1 MLSHRL
7 SPFLRKLDLI
17 LNLFLL
23 LNILYYFYQFFSN
36 NFLGFYLLSPIFAEG
51 ASAISGILICFA
63 FTIHIII
70 YNYSLSFA
78 RFDFA
83 IKPSYFLLKSILFL
97 FLSVGTVSRSSIIG
111 SLILLLY
118 SCYLCRS
125 FLSFGLSR
133 LYKLYLSRNL
143 LLTLSTLSIAGFY
156 IIPRIN
162 LAPVVLHRFGYLF
175 NYLNHAESIYFD
187 STHSRFDIITSEVSK
202 LEYFSPLR
210 RLFGSGPASYEYFFN
225 DGVKIGMHSQYS
237 RLLIEFGFLG
247 FFVLMVL
254 FLIIHTPKGIFS
266 SLSSFFLIFSIYI
279 PYFVFYAT
287 YDVFVISH
295 LWFGYLLQLV

>member
-1 MLSHRL
+1 MLRL
-7 SPFLRKLDLI
+7 SLV
-17 LNLFLL
+17 
-23 LNILYYFYQFFSN
+23 YS
-36 NFLGFYLLSPIFAEG
+36 
-51 ASAISGILICFA
+51 FA

-70 YNYSLSFA
+70 CNYSLSFA
-78 RFDFA
+78 SFDFA

-187 STHSRFDIITSEVSK
+187 STILASNIITSGFQARV
-202 LEYFSPLR
+202 FSPLR
-210 RLFGSGPASYEYFFN
+210 RYLVVGLLMNISLMMASN
-225 DGVKIGMHSQYS
+225 
-237 RLLIEFGFLG
+237 R
-247 FFVLMVL
+247 
-254 FLIIHTPKGIFS
+254 
-266 SLSSFFLIFSIYI
+266 
-279 PYFVFYAT
+279 YA
-287 YDVFVISH
+287 
-295 LWFGYLLQLV
+295 